1 MALHLLNGPSAPT
14 ASGNPA
20 KQLVVFL
27 HGVGADGD
35 DLISLAPYFAHWL
48 PDAEFLSPHGPFP
61 FDMAPMGRQWFS
73 LQDRSPQA
81 ILSGVQTAAP
91 ALNRFLDE
99 QLAARGLSDGD
110 LAIVGFSQ
118 GTMMALYVALRRPQV
133 CAAVVGYSG
142 LLVAPDL
149 LPAELTVRPPVLLIH
164 GEDDD
169 VVPHEFLP
177 LAEKALSVMAVP
189 VDSLSCPDLG
199 HSINDEGLM
208 AGIRFVAQAFGIGVP
223 IDEPSSDAK

>member
-1 MALHLLNGPSAPT
+1 MALNSLSGPGAAS

-35 DLISLAPYFAHWL
+35 DLIALAPYFAHWL
-48 PDAEFLSPHGPFP
+48 PDAEFVSPHGPLP

-73 LQDRSPQA
+73 LADRSPQA
-81 ILSGVQTAAP
+81 IIAGVQAAAP
-91 ALNRFLDE
+91 ALDRYLDA
-99 QLAARGLSDGD
+99 QLAARGLDDSN

-118 GTMMALYVALRRPQV
+118 GTMMALHVALRRRQA

-142 LLVAPDL
+142 LLAAPDL
-149 LPAELTVRPPVLLIH
+149 LPSELTVRPPVLLVH

-169 VVPHEFLP
+169 VVPHDFLP
-177 LAEKALSVMAVP
+177 LAEKALSVMGVAVQT
-189 VDSLSCPDLG
+189 LSCPNLA
-199 HSINDEGLM
+199 HSINDDGLM
-208 AGIRFVAQAFGIGVP
+208 AGMGFVARAFGLGVP
-223 IDEPSSDAK
+223 GDETAS